1 MDKKNASIP
10 VVRPFLVLVCICLI
24 AATLLSFTH
33 SVTDPIILQMRDQA
47 AQEARIA
54 VLPGASSFTRVDCD
68 TESLGIIDAYRED
81 SGLGY
86 VLTAQRKGY
95 GGEVVATV
103 GLDQYGNIVGILA
116 DVSSETQGVGTKVGI
131 QAYLDNYVGNAHPAQ
146 VDGISGATYSSNAM
160 RESIVAVTGAF
171 ETIKEAGK

>member
-1 MDKKNASIP
+1 MAKEPSVSVFK
-10 VVRPFLVLVCICLI
+10 PFIVLVCICLV
-24 AATLLSFTH
+24 AAVLLSYTH
-33 SVTDPIILQMRDQA
+33 GVTDPIITRMQEKA
-47 AQEARIA
+47 AQEARVA
-54 VLPGASSFTRVDCD
+54 VLPGASSFTEIDCD
-68 TESLGIIDAYRED
+68 TEALGIINAFRED

-95 GGEVVATV
+95 GGNVVATI
-103 GLDQYGNIVGILA
+103 GMDEYGNIVGILA

-160 RESIVAVTGAF
+160 RESVVAIVDAF
-171 ETIKEAGK
+171 NTIKEAGK

>member
-1 MDKKNASIP
+1 MAKTGFAQTILK
-10 VVRPFLVLVCICLI
+10 PFIVLVCICLV
-24 AATLLSFTH
+24 AAALLGYTH
-33 SVTDPIILQMRDQA
+33 GVTEPIILTMQEKA

-54 VLPGASSFTRVDCD
+54 VLPGATTFTKVDCD
-68 TESLGIIDAYRED
+68 EEALGIMEAYKED

-86 VLTAQRKGY
+86 VVSAQRKGY
-95 GGEVVATV
+95 GGEVTATV
-103 GLDQYGNIVGILA
+103 GLDEYGNIVGILA

-160 RESIVAVTGAF
+160 RESIVAITNAF
-171 ETIKEAGK
+171 ETIKEAAK